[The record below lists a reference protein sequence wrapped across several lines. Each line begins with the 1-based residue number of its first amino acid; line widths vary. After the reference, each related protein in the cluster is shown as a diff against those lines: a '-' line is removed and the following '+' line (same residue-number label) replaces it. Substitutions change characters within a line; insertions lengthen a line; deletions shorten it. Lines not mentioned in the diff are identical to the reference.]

1 MIFTCAPE
9 NEKRDGVDY
18 RDVKAW
24 FQQCRDY
31 KIDVDRQL
39 ERIHRIYGSATK
51 ITQNLSGMPTA
62 SGNGD
67 KIGNAAVDIIE
78 EQTRYREMVKRLTAL
93 QNEATKRAYCLVVAT
108 ECANAIVDFYVN
120 GKTQDAPMPRWRAVI
135 FAVWRHR
142 TAIIWQSGL
151 FTAALHLT
159 LTGARIFFR
168 AILRTMWSFA

>member
-108 ECANAIVDFYVN
+108 ECANAIVVFYVN
-120 GKTQDAPMPRWRAVI
+120 GKRRIRLPMKPGFPVLI
-135 FAVWRHR
+135 L
-142 TAIIWQSGL
+142 SGSV
-151 FTAALHLT
+151 
-159 LTGARIFFR
+159 LTGVAKLLQRSGQTSALYELYKLHRKAPF
-168 AILRTMWSFA
+168 IL

>member
-67 KIGNAAVDIIE
+67 KSVMLLWISLRSRRGIG
-78 EQTRYREMVKRLTAL
+78 
-93 QNEATKRAYCLVVAT
+93 
-108 ECANAIVDFYVN
+108 
-120 GKTQDAPMPRWRAVI
+120 RW
-135 FAVWRHR
+135 
-142 TAIIWQSGL
+142 
-151 FTAALHLT
+151 
-159 LTGARIFFR
+159 
-168 AILRTMWSFA
+168 

>member
-108 ECANAIVDFYVN
+108 ECAN
-120 GKTQDAPMPRWRAVI
+120 
-135 FAVWRHR
+135 
-142 TAIIWQSGL
+142 
-151 FTAALHLT
+151 
-159 LTGARIFFR
+159 
-168 AILRTMWSFA
+168 

>member
-1 MIFTCAPE
+1 MSEKRMVYAEDVIQRIRDMAPE
-9 NEKRDGVDY
+9 ILGGWYNPY
-18 RDVKAW
+18 
-24 FQQCRDY
+24 
-31 KIDVDRQL
+31 
-39 ERIHRIYGSATK
+39 IYGSATK

-120 GKTQDAPMPRWRAVI
+120 GKTQDQIADETGVSGVDIVRKRINRGCKAL
-135 FAVWRHR
+135 AE
-142 TAIIWQSGL
+142 IWPDFS
-151 FTAALHLT
+151 TV
-159 LTGARIFFR
+159 
-168 AILRTMWSFA
+168 

>member
-120 GKTQDAPMPRWRAVI
+120 GKTQDQIADETGVSGVDIVRKRINRGCKAL
-135 FAVWRHR
+135 AE
-142 TAIIWQSGL
+142 IWPDFSTQ
-151 FTAALHLT
+151 
-159 LTGARIFFR
+159 
-168 AILRTMWSFA
+168 